1 LPVVCG
7 EAYLIS
13 AFFYK
18 SSGSIASHA
27 AV

>member
-1 LPVVCG
+1 VVCG

-18 SSGSIASHA
+18 VVGLDRVACGS
-27 AV
+27 V